1 MTTAISGPGF
11 CAKLV
16 RSARR
21 KTLSIQIRQ
30 GEVQVRAPL
39 CMPTPEIENFVRQK
53 TRWIN
58 KHLQRQS
65 LFQASTPVLETGA
78 TLMWFGQPM
87 TLTFKT
93 APTPAVETSSSEL
106 TIGLPLNNADMRKTV
121 LEGWYN
127 QQTLEYVKTRLPF
140 YAERVQVEPRG
151 IKVRFYKSRWGSC
164 WRNGDLQFN
173 GILAMAPREVID
185 YVIVH
190 ELCHMRV
197 FNHSPE
203 YWRLVADVM
212 PDYARLRDWLRQQNS
227 LIWY

>member
-1 MTTAISGPGF
+1 MTTAITGPGF

-16 RSARR
+16 RSPRR
-21 KTLSIQIRQ
+21 KTLSIQVQR

-39 CMPTPEIENFVRQK
+39 AMPFPEIESFVRHK

-58 KHLQRQS
+58 GHLQRQS
-65 LFQASTPVLETGA
+65 VPRAPSLETGS

-87 TLTFKT
+87 TLTVRL
-93 APTPAVETSSSEL
+93 AQRVGVELSL
-106 TIGLPLNNADMRKTV
+106 TEILVYLPLDTFDMRRSV
-121 LEGWYN
+121 LESWYN
-127 QQTLEYVKTRLPF
+127 QQTHDYVTSRLPLF
-140 YAERVQVEPRG
+140 ARLVQVEPRA

-164 WRNGDLQFN
+164 RRNGDLQFN

-203 YWRLVADVM
+203 YWNLVETVM
-212 PDYARLRDWLRQQNS
+212 PDYVKKRTWLRQQNS
-227 LIWY
+227 LLWY

>member
-16 RSARR
+16 RSPRR
-21 KTLSIQIRQ
+21 RTLSIQIKH

-39 CMPTPEIENFVRQK
+39 GMPFPEIQDFVRRK
-53 TRWIN
+53 TRWISG
-58 KHLQRQS
+58 HLQRQS
-65 LFQASTPVLETGA
+65 VSAASPLETGS
-78 TLMWFGQPM
+78 TLMWFGKPM
-87 TLTFKT
+87 TLIFRLSQT
-93 APTPAVETSSSEL
+93 AGVEPSSSEL
-106 TIGLPLNNADMRKTV
+106 TVSLPLDNFDQRKTV
-121 LEGWYN
+121 LEHWYN
-127 QQTLEYVKTRLPF
+127 QQTLEYVTSRLSF
-140 YAERVQVEPRG
+140 YARLAQVEPG
-151 IKVRFYKSRWGSC
+151 AIKVRFYKSRWGSC
-164 WRNGDLQFN
+164 RSNGDLQFN

-203 YWRLVADVM
+203 YWRLVARVM
-212 PDYARLRDWLRQQNS
+212 PEYARQRTWLRQQNS

>member
-21 KTLSIQIRQ
+21 KTLTIQVQQ

-39 CMPTPEIENFVRQK
+39 GMPIPEIENFVRHK
-53 TRWIN
+53 TNWIN
-58 KHLQRQS
+58 KYLQRQS
-65 LFQASTPVLETGA
+65 LSQALTPVLETGA

-87 TLTFKT
+87 TLTFKA
-93 APTPAVETSSSEL
+93 APNPVVETSSSEL
-106 TIGLPLNNADMRKTV
+106 TIGLPLNNAIMRKSV
-121 LEGWYN
+121 LESWYN
-127 QQTLEYVKTRLPF
+127 QQTLEYLKERLPF
-140 YAERVQVEPRG
+140 YAGLVQVEPRG

-164 WRNGDLQFN
+164 RRNGDLQFN

-190 ELCHMRV
+190 ELCHMCV

-203 YWRLVADVM
+203 YWRLVARVM
-212 PDYARLRDWLRQQNS
+212 PDYARLRDWLKQQNS